1 MNYYENLEHGT
12 KEFPIGVHD
21 TLCENGFSLYPHLHR
36 EFEFLVLNKGRGK
49 IFIDDVEYEINEGD
63 VVFINSEALHV
74 GVSIDESKAEFFAIV
89 FAPEMFGSFGDDVI
103 MNKYVFPVM
112 NKMVGFQSIYSIEV
126 PWQCRAIELLRD
138 IHDVYRLAKPCYEL
152 RIKAMLMEVWELCF
166 NESVSIHKSTASD
179 RSVEDMKKVFA
190 YINREYMNSLSLE
203 DMASQINMSR
213 GYFCRRFSEI
223 MHMTPFEYLMQ
234 VRIENSSRMLR
245 EGKLAVG
252 EIALECGFN
261 SFSYFSKTFKRFTGY
276 TPSKY
281 QKAYNYL
288 A

>member
-63 VVFINSEALHV
+63 AVFINSGALHV
-74 GVSIDESKAEFFAIV
+74 GVSIDENNAEFFAIV

-103 MNKYVFPVM
+103 MNKYVLPVM
-112 NKMVGFQSIYSIEV
+112 DKMVGFQSIYSIDI
-126 PWQCRAIELLRD
+126 PWQQSVIEFLRD
-138 IHDVYRLAKPCYEL
+138 IHEIYRLAKPCYEL
-152 RIKAMLMEVWELCF
+152 RIKAMLMEAWQLCF
-166 NESVSIHKSTASD
+166 ENSVNVQKGVVAD

-190 YINREYMNSLSLE
+190 YINKEYASQLSLE

-234 VRIENSSRMLR
+234 VRIENSCRMLR
-245 EGKLAVG
+245 EGKLTVG

-281 QKAYNYL
+281 QKNIII
-288 A
+288 

>member
-21 TLCENGFSLYPHLHR
+21 TLCESGFSLYPHLHR

-49 IFIDDVEYEINEGD
+49 IFIDDVEYEVSEGD
-63 VVFINSEALHV
+63 AVFINSEALHV
-74 GVSIDESKAEFFAIV
+74 GVSTDENEAEFFAIV

-103 MNKYVFPVM
+103 MNKYVLPIM
-112 NKMVGFQSIYSIEV
+112 NKRVGFQNIYRANI
-126 PWQCRAIELLRD
+126 PWQQRVIELLMN
-138 IHDVYRLAKPCYEL
+138 IHEVYRLAKLSYEL
-152 RIKAMLMEVWELCF
+152 RIKAMLMEVWQLCF
-166 NESVSIHKSTASD
+166 ENSVNVQNGVVAD

-190 YINREYMNSLSLE
+190 YINKEYASQISLE

-281 QKAYNYL
+281 QKHIII
-288 A
+288 